1 MISVFFLVQGFKYLS
16 HSSGEDRKGE
26 KNTEYLKQKRIK
38 KLPNGLISIRTE
50 EIMMKEDAAAGVKGK
65 IKTSIKEEKNR

>member
-65 IKTSIKEEKNR
+65 IKTPLRK

>member
-50 EIMMKEDAAAGVKGK
+50 EIRMKGDAANNV
-65 IKTSIKEEKNR
+65 R